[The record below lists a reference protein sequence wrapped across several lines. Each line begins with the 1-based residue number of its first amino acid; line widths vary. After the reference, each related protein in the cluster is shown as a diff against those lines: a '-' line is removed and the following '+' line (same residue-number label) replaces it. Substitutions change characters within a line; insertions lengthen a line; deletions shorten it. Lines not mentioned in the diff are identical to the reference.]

1 MKNRYFSN
9 VTYYEQPAR
18 SRLELPLETKI
29 KKEFL
34 ETVGSLSFLL
44 WLSCFSL
51 VIVTAPWF
59 YSCFLDG
66 NNKMCVYRNFGHGTC
81 QGPKKGKLTYKTI
94 AGEKLLIDKRPK
106 SLE

>member
-44 WLSCFSL
+44 WLSCFTL

-66 NNKMCVYRNFGHGTC
+66 NKIMCVYRNFGHETC
-81 QGPKKGKLTYKTI
+81 LPRTKKRKTNI
-94 AGEKLLIDKRPK
+94 
-106 SLE
+106 